1 MYNGYSFREIIFLL
15 LTLPVLFMVL
25 VAVFNSDGL
34 NNLILKTSG
43 SNRLDSLISNKE
55 AWQAGFKVFYT
66 LLCFS
71 VLTIL
76 ILYTHDSITE
86 EQLFKNFFR
95 WIFLIILAV
104 SGISILYR
112 AITYLVK

>member
-1 MYNGYSFREIIFLL
+1 MYNGYSFQEIIALL
-15 LTLPVLFMVL
+15 LATPVLLMVL

-43 SNRLDSLISNKE
+43 SNRLDSSISNKE

-66 LLCFS
+66 LLCLS

-76 ILYTHDSITE
+76 FLYTHDSMVE
-86 EQLFKNFFR
+86 GQWFKNFFR
-95 WIFLIILAV
+95 WIFIIILV
-104 SGISILYR
+104 GGGISIFYR
-112 AITYLVK
+112 VITYLSK